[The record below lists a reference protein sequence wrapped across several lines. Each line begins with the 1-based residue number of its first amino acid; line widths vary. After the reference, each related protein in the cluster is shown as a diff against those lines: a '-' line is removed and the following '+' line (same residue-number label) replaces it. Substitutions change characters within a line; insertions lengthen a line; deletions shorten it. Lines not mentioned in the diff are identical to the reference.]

1 MQRLAGI
8 ILLAVLTI
16 TACNQAEPNDE
27 PQGKLFIIGGGKRP
41 AAMIQ
46 RMVQEAALDRG
57 GYVIILPMASSE
69 PDTSVYYIS
78 RQFIAQGVSNIADFQ
93 FTKEE
98 QATQSQLDSIQK
110 AALIYITGGDQNR
123 FMEIVG
129 GTAVEQAI
137 KSCYTSGGMIAG
149 TSAGAAVMSEKMIT
163 GNELKRTDY
172 RETFRTI
179 EANNIEIGRGLGF
192 LTTAIVDQHFV
203 WRSRHN
209 RLITAIIER
218 PELIGIGI
226 DEATAILVTGNRAEV
241 VGESQVII
249 FENPDGHSTINDDEK
264 LGAKQLVLRVLLP
277 GDTFMV
283 SPNRKAGK

>member
-1 MQRLAGI
+1 MQRLAVI

-27 PQGKLFIIGGGKRP
+27 PQGKLFIIGGGHRP

-57 GYVIILPMASSE
+57 GYLIILPMASSE

-78 RQFIAQGVSNIADFQ
+78 RQFIKQGVSNIADFQ
-93 FTKEE
+93 FTNEE
-98 QATQSQLDSIQK
+98 HATQSQLDSIRN

-129 GTAVEQAI
+129 GTEVEEAI
-137 KSCYTSGGMIAG
+137 RKCYQNGGMIAG

-163 GNELKRTDY
+163 GNELKQTDY
-172 RETFRTI
+172 RDTFRTI
-179 EANNIEIGRGLGF
+179 EADNIELGTGLG
-192 LTTAIVDQHFV
+192 LITSAIIDQHFV

-209 RLITAIIER
+209 RLITAVIEH

-249 FENPDGHSTINDDEK
+249 YENPYRHSTLNEDEK
-264 LGAKQLVLRVLLP
+264 LGAKQLMLRVLLP
-277 GDTFMV
+277 GDTFMI
-283 SPNRKAGK
+283 SLSRKVLI